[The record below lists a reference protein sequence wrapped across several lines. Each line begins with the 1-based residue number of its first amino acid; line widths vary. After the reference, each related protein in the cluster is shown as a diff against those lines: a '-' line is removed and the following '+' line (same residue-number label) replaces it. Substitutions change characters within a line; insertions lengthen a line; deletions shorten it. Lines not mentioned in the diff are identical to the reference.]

1 MDWQSII
8 NIIAAITGI
17 GGGGIGVKTLQNNK
31 RLKEKIKNLEQ
42 QITINQ
48 NQFNEVKMHIMN
60 IENKID
66 LIFMNINNSN
76 TNEIININKQKEKK

>member
-8 NIIAAITGI
+8 EIIAAITGI

-42 QITINQ
+42 QININQ